1 MKKYIKPYMEVID
14 LKARGLMEDTDMGVH
29 GSTAVDQDPD
39 HNTGGSGSLG
49 ARPHTIVG
57 GHMDGAY
64 NSVWDR

>member
-14 LKARGLMEDTDMGVH
+14 LKARGLMEEVGIH
-29 GSTAVDQDPD
+29 GSAGVDQDPNN
-39 HNTGGSGSLG
+39 NTGDSGSFG

>member
-14 LKARGLMEDTDMGVH
+14 LKARGLMEEVDIHV
-29 GSTAVDQDPD
+29 STGVDQDPN
-39 HNTGGSGSLG
+39 HNTEGSGSFG